1 MHQAKSHT
9 NARTLRRG
17 LIATALAALA
27 FTSAFTGQANAEET
41 LRAISAF
48 PQSLAF
54 SQSFKG
60 FVDLVNERGK
70 GVIQINYAGGPEMF
84 PPNQQVDAVRRG
96 VIDMQYGPASYYLGT
111 MPEADAWVGSTVTAT
126 AARENGGF
134 AIMQEAFSKK
144 LGVNLLAH
152 LDAGV
157 KFYIYTINEPK
168 RTDDGGVDL
177 DGQRIRSQPIYN
189 AFFEALG
196 AIPVSVPVPDVYTG
210 LERNTFDGS
219 GWPIVGI
226 RDLSWD
232 KFLRYR
238 IDPGFFQTDLAVVI
252 NPAKWEGLSDDAK
265 KVLNDAAADYE
276 KISYDNFQ
284 KVIEETDKA
293 VRDNGMEVIT
303 LEGDAQAKF
312 LDLAYDSAWKRMK
325 DSGSEHY
332 DALRKAYY
340 DR

>member
-1 MHQAKSHT
+1 MHQGKT
-9 NARTLRRG
+9 PTITGMLKRG
-17 LIATALAALA
+17 LLATALTAVA
-27 FTSAFTGQANAEET
+27 FVGQANAEET

-70 GVIQINYAGGPEMF
+70 GIVQINYAGGPEMF

-111 MPEADAWVGSTVTAT
+111 MPEADAWVGSTVTAA

-152 LDAGV
+152 LDTGV
-157 KFYIYTINEPK
+157 KFYIYTINEPR
-168 RTDDGGVDL
+168 RTEDGGVDL
-177 DGQRIRSQPIYN
+177 DGLRIRSQPIYN
-189 AFFEALG
+189 SFFEAMG

-252 NPAKWEGLSDDAK
+252 NPAKWEGLSDEAR
-265 KVLNDAAADYE
+265 KVLNEAAAEYE
-276 KISYDNFQ
+276 KTSYDNFQ
-284 KVIEETDKA
+284 SVIEETDKA
-293 VRDNGMEVIT
+293 VREDGMQVVS
-303 LEGDAQAKF
+303 LEGEAQAKF

-325 DSGSEHY
+325 DAGSEYY

>member
-1 MHQAKSHT
+1 MNQAKTRSI
-9 NARTLRRG
+9 ARTIRNG
-17 LIATALAALA
+17 LLATALTSIA
-27 FTSAFTGQANAEET
+27 FAGQASAEET
-41 LRAISAF
+41 LKAISAF

-96 VIDMQYGPASYYLGT
+96 VVDMQYGPASYYLGT
-111 MPEADAWVGSTVTAT
+111 MPEADAWVGSTVTA
-126 AARENGGF
+126 AKARENGGF
-134 AIMQEAFSKK
+134 GIMQEAFSKK

-152 LDAGV
+152 LDTGV
-157 KFYIYTINEPK
+157 QFYIYTINEPK
-168 RTDDGGVDL
+168 RTEDGGIDL

-189 AFFEALG
+189 SFFEALG

-210 LERNTFDGS
+210 LERSTFDGS

-226 RDLSWD
+226 QDLSWD

-238 IDPGFFQTDLAVVI
+238 IDPGFFQTDLAVVV
-252 NPAKWEGLSDDAK
+252 NPAKWDSLSDEAK
-265 KVLNDAAADYE
+265 KIINEAAAEYE
-276 KISYDNFQ
+276 QTSYENFQ

-293 VRDNGMEVIT
+293 VRENGMEVIT
-303 LEGDAQAKF
+303 LEGEAQAKF

-325 DSGSEHY
+325 DSGSEYY
-332 DALRKAYY
+332 DALREAYY